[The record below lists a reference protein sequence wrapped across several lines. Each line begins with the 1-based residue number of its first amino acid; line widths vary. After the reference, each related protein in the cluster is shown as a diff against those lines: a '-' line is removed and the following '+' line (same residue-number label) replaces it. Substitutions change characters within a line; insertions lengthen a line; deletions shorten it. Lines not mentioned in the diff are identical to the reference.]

1 MLRLPDAPN
10 RESQEICFPRELHP
24 KHFLFRVNCH
34 HLCKSWLELLVTW
47 RTEMIFLF
55 WSVQL
60 SLKEGAEE
68 NTEFCYSWDWV
79 NEGKLR
85 VSAFHQISVDQAR
98 NHFFPPGLVIS
109 YLWYCWDIMSSGSK
123 HWYPR
128 SSSIRKSLHICI
140 CIRNNTAHSHAC
152 KHSEIFQVHLQGW
165 ETYNICIHLE
175 HLGSQERRHNFNN
188 HIKAFPARWGW
199 MLTWEA
205 EAGRL
210 WWVQG

>member
-1 MLRLPDAPN
+1 MLRLPDTPN
-10 RESQEICFPRELHP
+10 RESQEIPFPRELHP
-24 KHFLFRVNCH
+24 KHFLFRVNRH

-47 RTEMIFLF
+47 RTERIFLF

-98 NHFFPPGLVIS
+98 NHFSPPGLVIS

-128 SSSIRKSLHICI
+128 SSSIRKSYIYASVSVTIPHTVMLASIQRLSGSPSRLGNIQHLYSLRTFRISGAE
-140 CIRNNTAHSHAC
+140 TQ
-152 KHSEIFQVHLQGW
+152 FQQS
-165 ETYNICIHLE
+165 YKSI
-175 HLGSQERRHNFNN
+175 SS
-188 HIKAFPARWGW
+188 
-199 MLTWEA
+199 
-205 EAGRL
+205 
-210 WWVQG
+210 